1 MAVVGGWRVKSWP
14 YDIIQ
19 EKGLKERNVDVH
31 EHGESRRG
39 KGSNRLVIQ
48 QGRLTNGRAP

>member
-39 KGSNRLVIQ
+39 KGSNRLAIQ